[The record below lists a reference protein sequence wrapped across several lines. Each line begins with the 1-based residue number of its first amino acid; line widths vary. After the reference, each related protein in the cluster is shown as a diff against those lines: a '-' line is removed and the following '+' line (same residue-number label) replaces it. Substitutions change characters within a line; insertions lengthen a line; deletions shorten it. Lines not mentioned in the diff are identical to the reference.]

1 MRIIIYGAG
10 AVGGYYG
17 ARLAQAGEEVGFVA
31 RGRQLAALRSG
42 GLRVESIAGDVELE
56 RVAATD
62 DPSSLGQAD
71 ASLVTTKT

>member
-17 ARLAQAGEEVGFVA
+17 ARLVQAGEEVVFVA
-31 RGRQLAALRSG
+31 RGRQLAVLRSG
-42 GLRVESIAGDVELE
+42 GLRVESIAGDVDLE

-62 DPSSLGQAD
+62 DPA
-71 ASLVTTKT
+71 